1 MISKITN
8 TMPIVENP
16 LCVNESS
23 SFTWV
28 IIYQDGSAYQCR
40 SLPGRFTWP
49 QICSFTNHYFGH
61 WHDFLIHLLFATEI
75 DPKMFHI
82 GPPHHGKQSLPFVWM
97 VWQFPNLRL
106 PLTMVLVFPFHDM
119 KNKIKCKHENI
130 KISK

>member
-16 LCVNESS
+16 LCVNESP

-28 IIYQDGSAYQCR
+28 IIYQDGSTYQCR

-61 WHDFLIHLLFATEI
+61 WHDFFNTFVFCDWNWSKNVSHWAPPPWQTKFAICLNGVTI
-75 DPKMFHI
+75 SQFKASLN
-82 GPPHHGKQSLPFVWM
+82 HGV
-97 VWQFPNLRL
+97 
-106 PLTMVLVFPFHDM
+106 VLPFHDM